1 MADRIQTTEIALKKL
16 HESHD
21 EKGWDN
27 LNKTMMNSAKDIDFG
42 QPRAKLGLTSQELE
56 RLDKDTDGNS
66 IISKDSNPKE
76 EDDHEEYY

>member
-1 MADRIQTTEIALKKL
+1 MKHL
-16 HESHD
+16 HNSHD
-21 EKGWDN
+21 KKGWDI
-27 LNKTMMNSAKDIDFG
+27 LNNTMKTSAKEIDFG

>member
-1 MADRIQTTEIALKKL
+1 
-16 HESHD
+16 
-21 EKGWDN
+21 
-27 LNKTMMNSAKDIDFG
+27 MNSAKDIDFG